1 MIGQLVGAAAL
12 ILLSGAFMVW
22 AGYAFA
28 DGRIAKGLWIA
39 TPPGFTIE
47 TAFLLIRRHDQ
58 QMGRSA
64 PSLSIRLSQEGV
76 VLLAGGVMVLAGYA
90 GADWSWFVASPLIL
104 LGLPPIAVAIWLGR
118 RDSDTAVRP
127 QPA

>member
-1 MIGQLVGAAAL
+1 VL

-28 DGRIAKGLWIA
+28 DGRIAVGLWIA

-47 TAFLLIRRHDQ
+47 AAFLLIRRHDRH
-58 QMGRSA
+58 MGRSA
-64 PSLSIRLSQEGV
+64 PSLSIRLRQEGV

-90 GADWSWFVASPLIL
+90 GAEWSWLVASPLIL
-104 LGLPPIAVAIWLGR
+104 LGLPPIAVAVWLGR
-118 RDSDTAVRP
+118 RDSLQAAARAP
-127 QPA
+127 EPA